1 MSSYIYIRLTL
12 IFRIRFTISTIR
24 MIMVYESICLL
35 FVWQLMQIQLIAV
48 FNISE
53 NLNIIN
59 YKYVDKQSKEKTY
72 LFLEETKL

>member
-1 MSSYIYIRLTL
+1 
-12 IFRIRFTISTIR
+12 
-24 MIMVYESICLL
+24 
-35 FVWQLMQIQLIAV
+35 MQIQLIAV